1 MSETVK
7 LIIEIPKE
15 DMELIFKTSF
25 VEDERTMFKQSPS
38 DRQGTMMLFRLMDS
52 VKDGVLLE
60 MVKTEIRDSANHC
73 ECVPDGSCIRVDTV
87 LEIIDKHI
95 GKGERENIDSNV
107 ITHIFDGVTE
117 IPKDPFKGWNTNE
130 LLERIKGRK

>member
-15 DMELIFKTSF
+15 DMEFIRKTSF

-52 VKDGVLLE
+52 VKDGIPLDD
-60 MVKTEIRDSANHC
+60 VKAEIQKKYREVEFMDAFSGGCNYAIG
-73 ECVPDGSCIRVDTV
+73 EV
-87 LEIIDKHI
+87 LEILDNI
-95 GKGERENIDSNV
+95 GKGDKE
-107 ITHIFDGVTE
+107 
-117 IPKDPFKGWNTNE
+117 
-130 LLERIKGRK
+130 